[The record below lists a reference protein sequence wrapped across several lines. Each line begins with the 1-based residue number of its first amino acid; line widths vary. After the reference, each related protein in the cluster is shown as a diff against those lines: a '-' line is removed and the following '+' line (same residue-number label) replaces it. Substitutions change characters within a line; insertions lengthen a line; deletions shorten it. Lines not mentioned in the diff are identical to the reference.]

1 MYPDNMSQDGEKQ
14 MLALPILVIS
24 AVALSQFAL
33 SYWRSILFGVAAV
46 TVSVDVRA
54 AAGLKD
60 ERITGR
66 DFNALAE
73 VHRLTP
79 GGPAGVGFVGF
90 YYRAIRGIGTLVRL
104 RIPAIA
110 HWTELEMSSC
120 AQYVAVRIDQRL
132 QANLALM

>member
-1 MYPDNMSQDGEKQ
+1 MSPGNMSQDGEKQ

-33 SYWRSILFGVAAV
+33 SYWRAILFGVAAV
-46 TVSVDVRA
+46 TVSEDVRA
-54 AAGLKD
+54 AAGLKE

-79 GGPAGVGFVGF
+79 GGPAGVGFVGL
-90 YYRAIRGIGTLVRL
+90 YYRAIRGISALVTS

-110 HWTELEMSSC
+110 HWTEREMSSC